1 MEKKEKKRY
10 TKPEILFETDLETK
24 AGSPIGGGTG
34 SADGIEL
41 FPGSNE

>member
-1 MEKKEKKRY
+1 MDTQDKKQY
-10 TKPEILFETDLETK
+10 TAPEIIFETDLETK